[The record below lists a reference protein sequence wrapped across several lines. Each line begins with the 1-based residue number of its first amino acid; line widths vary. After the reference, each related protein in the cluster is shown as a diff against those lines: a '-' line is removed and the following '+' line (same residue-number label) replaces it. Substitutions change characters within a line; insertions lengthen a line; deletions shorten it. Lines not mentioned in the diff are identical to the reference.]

1 VFSAVDE
8 ESAFDS
14 ESELNDFESE
24 LDDSESEVDDS
35 ESEVD
40 DSESEVDDIFFGTGV
55 LFCAAHLDLRLV
67 SRLGS

>member
-1 VFSAVDE
+1 MFSAVDE

-35 ESEVD
+35 ESEL
-40 DSESEVDDIFFGTGV
+40 DDIFFGTGV
-55 LFCAAHLDLRLV
+55 LFGAAHLDLRL
-67 SRLGS
+67 GS